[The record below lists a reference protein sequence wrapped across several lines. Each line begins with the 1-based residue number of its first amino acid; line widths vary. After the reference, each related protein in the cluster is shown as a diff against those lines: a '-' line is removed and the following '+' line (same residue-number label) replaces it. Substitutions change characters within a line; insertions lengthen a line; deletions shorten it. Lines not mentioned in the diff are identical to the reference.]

1 MGHQAA
7 QYPSAMRTINSKGTV
22 KIPDNVTCELE
33 SRVVKITGPRGV
45 LTKSFRH
52 MSVDMYMSDA
62 KKVAVEKWWALS
74 KELSV
79 IKTVTS
85 HIQNMIDGVT
95 KGFQYRMKMVY
106 AHFPTN
112 AQIAG
117 NGKEVDIVNFIGQK
131 VKFNVKA
138 LDGVTI
144 MRDPKENTQLL
155 VHGNDIDNVSRTCA
169 LINQS
174 CAVKK
179 KDIRKFLDGI
189 YAPTRCSRMGTKH

>member
-1 MGHQAA
+1 MGASAA
-7 QYPSAMRTINSKGTV
+7 STLSAMKTINAKASVT
-22 KIPDNVTCELE
+22 IPDNVKCELK

-52 MSVDMYMSDA
+52 MSVDMYMPAEKSL
-62 KKVAVEKWWALS
+62 AVEKWFASS

-112 AQIAG
+112 AQIGAG
-117 NGKEVDIVNFIGQK
+117 GKDVDIVNFIGQK
-131 VKFNVKA
+131 VKFHVDALEGVKIE
-138 LDGVTI
+138 L
-144 MRDPKENTQLL
+144 MPR
-155 VHGNDIDNVSRTCA
+155 RT
-169 LINQS
+169 LS
-174 CAVKK
+174 LS
-179 KDIRKFLDGI
+179 F
-189 YAPTRCSRMGTKH
+189 

>member
-1 MGHQAA
+1 MGASCRSTL
-7 QYPSAMRTINSKGTV
+7 SAMKTINSKASVT
-22 KIPDNVTCELE
+22 IPANVTCELK

-52 MSVDMYMSDA
+52 ISVDMYMPDEKSL
-62 KKVAVEKWWALS
+62 AVEKWFASS

-112 AQIAG
+112 VQIAT
-117 NGKEVDIVNFIGQK
+117 NGQSLDIVNFIGQK
-131 VKFNVKA
+131 VKFHVDC
-138 LDGVTI
+138 LDGVKVE
-144 MRDPKENTQLL
+144 RDTQVNTEILI
-155 VHGNDIDNVSRTCA
+155 HGNDIENVSKTCA
-169 LINQS
+169 LISQS
-174 CAVKK
+174 CAIKN

-189 YAPTRCSRMGTKH
+189 YVSNKTFKDE

>member
-1 MGHQAA
+1 MGASCRSTL
-7 QYPSAMRTINSKGTV
+7 SAMKTINSKASVT
-22 KIPDNVTCELE
+22 IPANVTCELK

-52 MSVDMYMSDA
+52 MSVDMYMPDE
-62 KKVAVEKWWALS
+62 KKIAVEKWFAIS
-74 KELSV
+74 KELSA

-85 HIQNMIDGVT
+85 HIQNTIAGVT

-112 AQIAG
+112 VQIATG
-117 NGKEVDIVNFIGQK
+117 GASLDIVNFIGQK
-131 VKFNVKA
+131 VKFHVDA
-138 LDGVTI
+138 LDGVKVE
-144 MRDPKENTQLL
+144 RDGKSNTEILIS
-155 VHGNDIDNVSRTCA
+155 GNDIENVSGTCA

-189 YAPTRCSRMGTKH
+189 YVSDKGNIVKD

>member
-22 KIPDNVTCELE
+22 KIPDNVTCELK

-52 MSVDMYMSDA
+52 MSVDMYMPSE
-62 KKVAVEKWWALS
+62 KSIAVEKWWASS

-112 AQIAG
+112 AQI
-117 NGKEVDIVNFIGQK
+117 GKG
-131 VKFNVKA
+131 VK
-138 LDGVTI
+138 I
-144 MRDPKENTQLL
+144 ERDAKENTQL
-155 VHGNDIDNVSRTCA
+155 VIHGNDIENVSRTCA
-169 LINQS
+169 LIS
-174 CAVKK
+174 
-179 KDIRKFLDGI
+179 
-189 YAPTRCSRMGTKH
+189 